1 MQKFFNRLIDKKS
14 ETVLMFEHEGVGM
27 TEREKLFDL
36 VDKVQDLYFDLCRE
50 EKEIKKLREFA
61 ENTFK
66 DFKQF
71 MRETRGQK
79 C

>member
-1 MQKFFNRLIDKKS
+1 
-14 ETVLMFEHEGVGM
+14 M
-27 TEREKLFDL
+27 TEREKLIDL

-50 EKEIKKLREFA
+50 EKEIKKLRELA
-61 ENTFK
+61 QKTFE

-79 C
+79 

>member
-1 MQKFFNRLIDKKS
+1 
-14 ETVLMFEHEGVGM
+14 M